1 MRFFYKF
8 AIIIFCLLCISST
21 IVLHQNNA
29 YQESGEFCANI
40 SENSFPLE
48 KYEQKSKTEFHFG
61 GLTLNQIE
69 NLPLPN
75 EVILGGQVVG
85 IGIRQEGVI
94 VVGTT
99 EIITQEGSI
108 SPIKEGEVQKGD
120 ILLKVNDR
128 PIKYTRDIE
137 KEMERDKKI
146 ATLHLSRDGKE
157 FSVKVKPAKDA
168 LSGKRKLGLFVK
180 ESVEGIGTLTYI
192 REDNNRFGALG
203 HGIVDVET
211 GKTME
216 ISKGDLYRLAVS
228 NITKGTIGKAGC
240 LNGAF
245 VDKNQSIGE
254 IDKGNSYGLYGKVES
269 PQGRKIQVGDRTT
282 VKCGKAQIV
291 SNLSGEVEYYEIEI
305 VKTSFQPKTEEKGMV
320 IKITDEKL
328 IALTGGIVQGMSGS
342 PIIQDGKLI
351 GAVTHVFINDPLRG
365 YGLYIDFMLNN

>member
-29 YQESGEFCANI
+29 YQESGEFCVNI

-48 KYEQKSKTEFHFG
+48 KHEQKSKTEFHFG

-69 NLPLPN
+69 NLSLPN

-137 KEMERDKKI
+137 KEMERDKRI

-211 GKTME
+211 GKAME
-216 ISKGDLYRLAVS
+216 ISKGTLYRLAVS
-228 NITKGTIGKAGC
+228 NIIKGTIGKAGC

-254 IDKGNSYGLYGKVES
+254 IDKGNSYGLYGNVKS

-320 IKITDEKL
+320 IKITDDKL

-342 PIIQDGKLI
+342 PIIQDGKLV